1 MEFAAPQQD
10 AAALYGGKSEKS
22 WTDVLAETEKMPVSI
37 FKQQELDGTLPEE
50 PLLTENPKRFVLF
63 PITNTPVWDMYKK
76 AEASFWT
83 AEELDLAHDAKD
95 WASLTD
101 NEQFFIKNVLAFF
114 AARCESYLALRARP
128 QLRRRLRARSPVP
141 FAPNHV
147 RPRSNPPFPLA
158 RASPPP
164 PAPSDGIVNE
174 NLLGNFSNE
183 VQIAEARCFYGFQIA
198 IENIH
203 SEVYSLLIDTYIKDM
218 QEKSDLFNA
227 IDTMPAVQKKALVRS
242 RP

>member
-147 RPRSNPPFPLA
+147 RPRSNLPFPLA

-164 PAPSDGIVNE
+164 PGA
-174 NLLGNFSNE
+174 
-183 VQIAEARCFYGFQIA
+183 Q
-198 IENIH
+198 
-203 SEVYSLLIDTYIKDM
+203 
-218 QEKSDLFNA
+218 
-227 IDTMPAVQKKALVRS
+227 
-242 RP
+242 